1 MPADYLASARQQF
14 VLYKALGEKALAQ
27 VPDEALGW
35 QPNPACNSL
44 ASIVKHL
51 VGNMRSRWTDFLT
64 SDGEKPWR
72 ARETEFDNDLTTRA
86 EVLAAW
92 EAGWQCLFAAL
103 DGLTA
108 ADLGRTVYIRH
119 EPHSVVEAINRQ
131 LAHYPSHVGQLV
143 LMGKLVQ
150 GEAWQSL
157 SIPRGQSAAFNAA
170 KLAQS
175 THQEYFTDE
184 KLGK

>member
-1 MPADYLASARQQF
+1 MPADYLFSARQQF
-14 VLYKALGEKALAQ
+14 QLYKALGEKALAQ

-35 QPNPACNSL
+35 QPNPACNSM

-51 VGNMRSRWTDFLT
+51 WGNMLSRWTDFLT
-64 SDGEKPWR
+64 TDGEKPWR
-72 ARETEFDNDLTTRA
+72 AREAEFDNDLTTRA
-86 EVLAAW
+86 EVLGKW

-103 DGLTA
+103 DRLTD
-108 ADLGRTVYIRH
+108 ADLGRTIYIRH

-143 LMGKLVQ
+143 LLGKLVR

-157 SIPRGQSAAFNAA
+157 SIPRGGSAAFNAEKA
-170 KLAQS
+170 AQA
-175 THQEYFTDE
+175 EV
-184 KLGK
+184 

>member
-14 VLYKALGEKALAQ
+14 AAYKALGEKALAQ

-35 QPNPACNSL
+35 QPNPACNSM

-51 VGNMRSRWTDFLT
+51 AGNMLSRWTDFLT
-64 SDGEKPWR
+64 SDGEKSWR
-72 ARETEFDNDLTTRA
+72 QREAEFDNDLATRA
-86 EVLAAW
+86 EVLARW

-103 DGLTA
+103 ESLTE
-108 ADLGRTVYIRH
+108 ADLSCTVYIRH

-131 LAHYPSHVGQLV
+131 LAHYPSHVGQLL

-150 GEAWQSL
+150 SEAWQSL
-157 SIPRGQSAAFNAA
+157 SIARGGSAAFNAD
-170 KLAQS
+170 KEAQAGR
-175 THQEYFTDE
+175 QP
-184 KLGK
+184 